1 MIKLYERPIKN
12 SWITNTIES
21 INQDDLKEY
30 NGSFYRY
37 NGYFIDKNDVT
48 IVKTN
53 SKKRGKK

>member
-12 SWITNTIES
+12 SWVVGVVVD
-21 INQDDLKEY
+21 INQDSLKEY
-30 NGSFYRY
+30 NDSFYKY

>member
-12 SWITNTIES
+12 SWIANTIES
-21 INQDDLKEY
+21 IKQDDLKEY
-30 NGSFYRY
+30 NGSFYKY
-37 NGYFIDKNDVT
+37 KNYFIDKKDVT